1 MRTSVASVE
10 LELCLHLVSYWY
22 LIPTHYIAMNQEHEE
37 PPKKSICEKPRK
49 RLPKKKM
56 NKIFWIK
63 KEREPEK
70 AYKQFGDLSGL
81 SNLI

>member
-1 MRTSVASVE
+1 
-10 LELCLHLVSYWY
+10 
-22 LIPTHYIAMNQEHEE
+22 MNQEQEE

-81 SNLI
+81 SNLM